1 MKLRCT
7 HNSIRI
13 RVRKSDL
20 EKLAQGGR
28 VEEVVHLDPKS
39 RLVFELIIGRNQKQV
54 KADFEN
60 GRLSIVLPE
69 EQAKHWIVSNE
80 VGIEAYQALPEE
92 DRLHILLEKDF
103 PCLDR
108 ENEDKSDTFFELVP
122 DKPEAC

>member
-20 EKLAQGGR
+20 EKLAQDGR
-28 VEEVVHLDPKS
+28 VEEVVHISPKS
-39 RLVFELIIGRNQKQV
+39 RLVFEVIVGGNQDKV

-60 GRLSIVLPE
+60 GRLCLVLPE
-69 EQAKHWIVSNE
+69 EKAKHWISSNE
-80 VGIEAYQALPEE
+80 VGIEAFQSLPEE
-92 DRLHILLEKDF
+92 DQLHILLEKDF

-108 ENEDKSDTFFELVP
+108 ADEDKSDTFFELVP